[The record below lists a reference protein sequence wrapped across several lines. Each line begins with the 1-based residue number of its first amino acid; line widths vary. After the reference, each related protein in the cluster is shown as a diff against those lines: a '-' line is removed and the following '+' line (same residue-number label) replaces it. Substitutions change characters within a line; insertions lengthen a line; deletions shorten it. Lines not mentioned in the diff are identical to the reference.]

1 MRKLLLFLLLMLMA
15 PLAVASV
22 PAGTCSGG
30 VMGSSMPGNQVTRG
44 ACQAKAAELAPTVR
58 NPPQY
63 SLASCMYD
71 ADGSSNRDE
80 WMAAG
85 NSNGSSSCTIQW
97 GNTIGVWQF
106 VANVQCPA
114 GQVENQ
120 TGTGCVPDPVSV
132 CASRAGQSVTVTWT
146 KGTASDKLV
155 SDGCQ
160 VRMTGISVC
169 VDLSSASPKC
179 GGSGVFTGA
188 VAPAGGVDASGPLPP
203 PPANP
208 KVTPGST
215 SSTTTGT
222 TGGPPGVTTTT
233 TKTGDLTESYSV
245 NTLTSTATLTAHQAG
260 TTTTVVNNVVVNN
273 GPATES
279 TTKTTETTGEST
291 TKTDTLSFGVQG
303 TGWGAGTSTGNGDGK
318 STGSTETTTTYPDGS
333 TTGTCEGPACATSP
347 NKPSTGEYGSSA
359 SCASEPWCKG
369 DPVQCAQAREAWRT
383 MCEIRRQSE
392 RIFGTEKENADA
404 KAQLLQEKVDTKEEL
419 QDRVG
424 VTEFDLSDYATF
436 DETLFQASSA
446 CPSDKP
452 LSIFGTTVVVS
463 YGPFCDLADLV
474 RPLVVL
480 IATFFATTILYRSL
494 ASKG

>member
-1 MRKLLLFLLLMLMA
+1 MRKLLLFLLLVLVAGGASSVFAEGSITVANCGNRSGSVIGLMSKGQCYDS
-15 PLAVASV
+15 AVSSLQAWEVSAGYSVTPPTASLTAQV
-22 PAGTCSGG
+22 FYRITPDGVVQGAV
-30 VMGSSMPGNQVTRG
+30 VMGRWY
-44 ACQAKAAELAPTVR
+44 APQGT
-58 NPPQY
+58 Q
-63 SLASCMYD
+63 SCP
-71 ADGSSNRDE
+71 S
-80 WMAAG
+80 
-85 NSNGSSSCTIQW
+85 
-97 GNTIGVWQF
+97 
-106 VANVQCPA
+106 
-114 GQVENQ
+114 GQVPSSD
-120 TGTGCVPDPVSV
+120 GLRCVADPASV
-132 CASRAGQSVTVTWT
+132 CAGRSGQSVTVTWT

-160 VRMTGISVC
+160 VRLTGISVC

-188 VAPAGGVDASGPLPP
+188 VAPAGGVDASAPLPP
-203 PPANP
+203 APANP

-215 SSTTTGT
+215 STTTTGT

-245 NTLTSTATLTAHQAG
+245 NTLTSTATLTTHQAG

-279 TTKTTETTGEST
+279 TTTTTETTGEST
-291 TKTDTLSFGVQG
+291 TKTDTLSFGAQG

-494 ASKG
+494 SSKG